1 LEHSKLQIAPL
12 IASIQTDEEFK
23 SLASKI
29 FLHQLQ
35 RNSPYKKY
43 ISLLNRNEE
52 FSLNTPQFLPI
63 ELFKSL
69 QISCESAHD
78 VVFKSSG
85 TTAQGERSAH
95 FVHDKTL
102 YEELA
107 LAHFEEKY
115 GSLNDWVVL
124 ALLPSYLENGD
135 SSLVFMVEHF
145 IQNAKEGSG
154 FMLHQPELLKN
165 ELERLRN
172 VKQKTL
178 LIGVS
183 FALLDFV
190 DNITFPFEELTVM
203 ETGGMKGRRK
213 ELTRAELHAALH
225 LGFPNAN
232 IHSEYGMTELLSQA
246 YSKDGKWFSPPRWM
260 KAFTTEISDP
270 FHVLGTKQ
278 RGLLAFVDLANYH
291 SCSFI
296 QTRDIGVV
304 NEQGLFT
311 VEGRLDKSDLR
322 GCNLLYT

>member
-12 IASIQTDEEFK
+12 IASIQTDEEFE
-23 SLASKI
+23 SLASEI
-29 FLHQLQ
+29 FLHQVE
-35 RNSPYKKY
+35 RNNPFKKY
-43 ISLLNRNEE
+43 ITLIKQNKA
-52 FSLNTPQFLPI
+52 FSLNHPHFLPI

-69 QISCESAHD
+69 HITCESTHD
-78 VVFKSSG
+78 LAFKSSG
-85 TTAQGERSAH
+85 TTVEGERSSH

-102 YEELA
+102 YEDLA
-107 LAHFEEKY
+107 MAHFEEKY

-145 IQNAKEGSG
+145 IQHAKEGSG
-154 FMLHQPELLKN
+154 FMLHQPESLKS
-165 ELERLRN
+165 ELERLRGL
-172 VKQKTL
+172 KQKTL

-190 DNITFPFEELTVM
+190 EHSTFSFEELIVM

-213 ELTRAELHAALH
+213 ELTRAELHAALR
-225 LGFPNAN
+225 LGFPNAG

-246 YSKDGKWFSPPRWM
+246 YSSDGKWFSPPRWM

-270 FHVLGTKQ
+270 FHVLHPGQ
-278 RGLLAFVDLANYH
+278 RGLLAFIDLANYH

-304 NEQGLFT
+304 NDQGLFT